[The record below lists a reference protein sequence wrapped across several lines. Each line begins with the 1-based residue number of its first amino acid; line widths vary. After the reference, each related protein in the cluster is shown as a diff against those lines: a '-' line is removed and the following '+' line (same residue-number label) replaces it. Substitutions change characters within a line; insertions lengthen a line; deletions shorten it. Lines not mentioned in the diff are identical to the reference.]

1 MKNIAAS
8 ASGTSSRPPRYAEAV
23 PAALRTLDVV
33 EFLQRVPSGLNL
45 SEISRALQISPS
57 SLLAILRTLASRG
70 YVERDAASGRY
81 RVGPRFAALAA
92 DSAATRA
99 LDEAADAVVALARAS
114 MIGARAE
121 DASERQKDT
130 LVALGLAG
138 RRLSGLLLGETA
150 SFERTSAGVAP
161 EPVWRAEASGPLT
174 TDELDRF
181 LAGDLI
187 ATLSCVKDSGYPYSV
202 PVWYQWEEGRFWIVS
217 RSRAEWA
224 LYIERNPRVSLAISE
239 HHPPLRRVLVEGK
252 AEPVSGPDSVE
263 RADQLTARMA
273 QRYLGPSASSYLEA
287 TALPTRRVF
296 AIVPEKLVTWHG
308 LASHPRY
315 RATHQQAMDDTGVA

>member
-1 MKNIAAS
+1 MKNITGS
-8 ASGTSSRPPRYAEAV
+8 ASGTSCPPSYAEAV
-23 PAALRTLDVV
+23 PAVLRTLDVV
-33 EFLQRVPSGLNL
+33 EYLHKAPNGLNL

-81 RVGPRFAALAA
+81 RVGSRLAALAA
-92 DSAATRA
+92 RSAATRA
-99 LDEAADAVVALARAS
+99 LDEAADAIVALARAS
-114 MIGARAE
+114 VIGARADDSPDRQR
-121 DASERQKDT
+121 DA

-138 RRLSGLLLGETA
+138 RHLSGLLLGETA
-150 SFERTSAGVAP
+150 GYERAGAAP

-187 ATLSCVKDSGYPYSV
+187 ATLSCVKDNGYPYSV

-217 RSRAEWA
+217 RSRAEWS
-224 LYIERNPRVSLAISE
+224 LYIERNPRVSLAITE

-252 AEPVSGPDSVE
+252 AELVSGPDSVE
-263 RADQLTARMA
+263 RAGQLTSRMA
-273 QRYLGPSASSYLEA
+273 QRYLGSSAASYLEA

-315 RATHQQAMDDTGVA
+315 RATHQQAVDDAGVA